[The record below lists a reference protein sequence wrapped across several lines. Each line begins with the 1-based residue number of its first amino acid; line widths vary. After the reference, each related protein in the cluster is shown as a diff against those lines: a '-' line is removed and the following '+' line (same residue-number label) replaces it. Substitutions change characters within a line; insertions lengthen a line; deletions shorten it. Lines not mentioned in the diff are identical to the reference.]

1 MKYLSNNNL
10 SFRGSNGKLYEVSNG
25 VFLSI
30 IKMII
35 EFDLIMQDHVR
46 RIKNDEIHHKYL
58 AYKI

>member
-1 MKYLSNNNL
+1 
-10 SFRGSNGKLYEVSNG
+10 
-25 VFLSI
+25 
-30 IKMII
+30 MII